1 MNFSLILQIAPIM
14 ASMECLLKVLKFLGG
29 IINAATQTPPNP
41 IALISAIVQG
51 AEDIAP
57 CIEMAIAP
65 PFGIFCFVR
74 DLLLLI
80 ARLLHCT
87 IEALQSVVNILGGLQ
102 LDIASALQEGNDDK
116 LAALKCAQENAGIA
130 ADSTMKS
137 LEPILVLITLA
148 EPFLKIANISL
159 DVSIPGPVS
168 SSDLQ
173 GMQNMLQTLGQVVT
187 VIETIAQA
195 IPC

>member
-1 MNFSLILQIAPIM
+1 MATIDIPLPAELTQALTPPRCLNLQLPKPEIPTLKLPTGGTIKGVADFTRGIPTDCSMNFSLILQIAPIM

-41 IALISAIVQG
+41 LV
-51 AEDIAP
+51 
-57 CIEMAIAP
+57 
-65 PFGIFCFVR
+65 
-74 DLLLLI
+74 LI

-116 LAALKCAQENAGIA
+116 LAALQCAQENAGIA

-137 LEPILVLITLA
+137 LEPIL
-148 EPFLKIANISL
+148 
-159 DVSIPGPVS
+159 
-168 SSDLQ
+168 
-173 GMQNMLQTLGQVVT
+173 
-187 VIETIAQA
+187 
-195 IPC
+195 